1 MKKIL
6 LIFTLLFP
14 MFSHSKGIDDKINDW
29 FKPIADAWVNIVLY
43 PINFSDN
50 FTFEARKYKKS
61 EFSSILES
69 RKSRETSIIFNH

>member
-43 PINFSDN
+43 PINFSD
-50 FTFEARKYKKS
+50 EI
-61 EFSSILES
+61 SIP
-69 RKSRETSIIFNH
+69 IV

>member
-14 MFSHSKGIDDKINDW
+14 MFSHSRGIDDKINDW

-43 PINFSDN
+43 PISFSDEIRIPIVLILLVLGAIF
-50 FTFEARKYKKS
+50 FTLIAS
-61 EFSSILES
+61 
-69 RKSRETSIIFNH
+69 N

>member
-43 PINFSDN
+43 PINFSD
-50 FTFEARKYKKS
+50 EI
-61 EFSSILES
+61 SIPIVL
-69 RKSRETSIIFNH
+69 ILLVLGAIFLH